1 MAVVEPM
8 SNANPNC
15 IFCKIIAG
23 DIPCTKVYETDT
35 VLAFED
41 INPVAPVHVLVI
53 PKRCIQQA
61 DEFNTADRD
70 LLGDIM
76 LAAGEVARIK
86 GVTESGYRLTTN
98 NGPQGGQEVLHLH
111 LHVLGGRQMGR
122 MG

>member
-1 MAVVEPM
+1 M
-8 SNANPNC
+8 SNDVSDC

-23 DIPCTKVYETDT
+23 EIPCTKVYETDT

-41 INPVAPVHVLVI
+41 INPVAPAHVLVV
-53 PKRCIQQA
+53 PKRCIAQA
-61 DEFNTADRD
+61 DEFNPADRE

-76 LAAGEVARIK
+76 LVAAEVARIK
-86 GVTESGYRLTTN
+86 GVTESGYRLTAN
-98 NGPQGGQEVLHLH
+98 NGPQGGQEVHHLH